1 MELLILCNQND
12 AIATAL
18 YKKLSNLGDSIYL
31 VTAEEL
37 VFAPSWHHELNEKGK
52 GSTRIKLQNGKVID
66 SKKLKS
72 VWNRIRFFPMPH
84 FKNENDQSYAQNEMF
99 ALYISFLK
107 SINSLLI
114 NPLETIDLAIE
125 EENLLFQKMMALNAG
140 LPVLDHHF
148 SSSPKWSN
156 SKNLIPVALYKRSL
170 SSFQKKSPYLVWQ
183 NQPVLFVEAA
193 TEIKSVWV
201 VGKEIFGN
209 EVVGH
214 EAALKKLSRSLKK
227 MFLEISF
234 AKTAEGYKLSFINSF
249 PLMAPD
255 PIIDTLASLLTQK
268 ASKL

>member
-12 AIATAL
+12 AIAFAL
-18 YKKLSNLGDSIYL
+18 YKKLSNLGDSICL

-37 VFAPSWHHELNEKGK
+37 VFAPSWHHEINPKGK
-52 GSTRIKLQNGKVID
+52 GTTKIMLRNGRVID
-66 SKKLKS
+66 SEKLKS
-72 VWNRIRFFPMPH
+72 VWNRIRFFSMPH

-107 SINSLLI
+107 SINNVLI
-114 NPLETIDLAIE
+114 NPLEILDLAIE
-125 EENLLFQKMMALNAG
+125 EENLLFQKMMAVNAG

-156 SKNLIPVALYKRSL
+156 SKNMIPVDLYKKSL
-170 SSFQKKSPYLVWQ
+170 SSFQKKSPHLVWQ

-193 TEIKSVWV
+193 TEITNVWV
-201 VGKEIFGN
+201 VGNEIFEN
-209 EVVGH
+209 EMIGH
-214 EAALKKLSRSLKK
+214 EAALRKLSKNLKK

-234 AKTAEGYKLSFINSF
+234 AKTVGGYKLSFINSF
-249 PLMAPD
+249 PIMAPE
-255 PIIDTLASLLTQK
+255 PIIDTLASLLTRK